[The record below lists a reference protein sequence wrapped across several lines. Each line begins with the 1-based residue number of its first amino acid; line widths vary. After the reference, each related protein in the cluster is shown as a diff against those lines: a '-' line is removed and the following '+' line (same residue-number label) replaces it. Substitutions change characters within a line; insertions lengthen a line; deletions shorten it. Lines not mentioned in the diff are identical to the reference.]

1 MPKTIAENQKKNAQS
16 IKAEQSHKDFVFQA
30 ENDLSTAARAA
41 ANPLQANPS
50 ALKAL
55 NHLAGNRATHALIQ
69 TKLRVGAVDDAYERE
84 ADRKAEEV
92 LSSGEMESKTG
103 GDLLQ
108 LKTAGTPGSGV
119 GSDFEKRLRD
129 ESQGGSR
136 LPAGLRSQMQAK
148 FNTDF
153 GSVRIHQGSGAEK
166 LNEAV
171 SAKAFT
177 HGNHIF
183 FNAGQYQP
191 NTSEGKRLIAH
202 ELTHVV
208 QQNGTTAL
216 GIQRLTPAEIKQRKE
231 YYSSEY
237 AVEKGLEYAEHE
249 GVGLGMAGIDA
260 AGTITG
266 LAANDVEGQQ
276 NKHDKRAGD
285 ASSGIGIISS
295 TANIALGGAGLAK
308 SGMTYHRGRMLSEL
322 GDKKSTVGMLGRR
335 LRRRG
340 RMGMAQSMLGIAG
353 GVSGVTSGAL
363 GLSGKDKASSAM
375 GGVTSAI
382 GAVSS
387 GLDITAA
394 SYSIHN
400 ARRKV
405 AAAKGFATADR
416 EITDPSDATKKTKQR
431 NSAATQA
438 IASQVMQSQGF
449 GRKGM
454 GLTSKV
460 LGGMSSIFGMAQGFG
475 KLTGVKGDAVG
486 GVGFALSFGGALLG
500 GIGSLMAKRGDRKA
514 LEQTKNELAVL
525 TSKID
530 TLKSEIDDLTTSISN
545 LDVSIKAQETLR
557 DTHQSDLD
565 SLKKTDPNNKSA
577 LSTQESKVNLAK
589 HKIRELKNERK
600 EKEGLLNMKTD
611 ELKDKQAELKNLE
624 LKTDPVKAAGYIVDN
639 LTGQDPDE
647 SLVAFVKD
655 VLRIDDP
662 VKFATEDPELA
673 KQIIREKINKKG

>member
-260 AGTITG
+260 VGTITG

-405 AAAKGFATADR
+405 AAAEKFNVSNRG
-416 EITDPSDATKKTKQR
+416 TDPTTKKTLE
-431 NSAATQA
+431 NSAATKA
-438 IASQVMQSQGF
+438 IARHVINSQGF

-500 GIGSLMAKRGDRKA
+500 GIGSLMAKRGDKKA
-514 LEQTKNELAVL
+514 LKQTEAQRKILEDKIVPLQADIDNLDASI
-525 TSKID
+525 SKLND
-530 TLKSEIDDLTTSISN
+530 SIDDA
-545 LDVSIKAQETLR
+545 KTLR
-557 DTHQSDLD
+557 DKLQAELV
-565 SLKKTDPNNKSA
+565 SLKEKDPNNETALITKRSEVNRAEQKIRDLTNERIKKQGDLRMKKEELEKAQAELNNFKLETDPNY
-577 LSTQESKVNLAK
+577 
-589 HKIRELKNERK
+589 
-600 EKEGLLNMKTD
+600 
-611 ELKDKQAELKNLE
+611 
-624 LKTDPVKAAGYIVDN
+624 AADYIVTN
-639 LTGQDPDE
+639 LQEKKPDE